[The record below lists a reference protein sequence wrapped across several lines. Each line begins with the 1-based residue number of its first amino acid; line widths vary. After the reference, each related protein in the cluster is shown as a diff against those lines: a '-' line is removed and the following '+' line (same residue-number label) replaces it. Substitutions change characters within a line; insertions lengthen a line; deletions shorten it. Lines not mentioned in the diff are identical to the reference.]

1 MSQVSVFE
9 GENNKGR
16 DIDVFQDKFYK
27 IIDEVYINKLK
38 KGIITNKQELDKID
52 SLLTEIETILPLK
65 TLEEENSKLEL
76 FFKHIDRLEN
86 QYEDL
91 SKNSQIDLKPFEKK

>member
-86 QYEDL
+86 Q
-91 SKNSQIDLKPFEKK
+91 